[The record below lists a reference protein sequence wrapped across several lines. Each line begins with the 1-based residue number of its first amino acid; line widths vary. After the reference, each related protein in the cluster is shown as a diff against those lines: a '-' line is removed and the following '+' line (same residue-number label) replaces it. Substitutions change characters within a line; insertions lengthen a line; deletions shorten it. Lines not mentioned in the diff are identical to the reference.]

1 MRCYCCNRA
10 DATFVDKRMNRHY
23 CTMCK
28 DEINVAVYN
37 QYGLDDLYRTFK
49 IDDVK
54 GELVSLFN
62 VKEKYKE

>member
-1 MRCYCCNRA
+1 
-10 DATFVDKRMNRHY
+10 
-23 CTMCK
+23 MCK

-49 IDDVK
+49 IDDVQ

-62 VKEKYKE
+62 LKEKYKE